1 MPMAPK
7 KVDAMK
13 LFHSNFPRSFRALWA
28 LEEVGVAYELVTM
41 PFPPRATTPSFK
53 EENPLGTIP
62 LLVDGATRMTESAA
76 ICQYLA
82 ERHPDAGLAVAPH
95 DPRYGDYLNALHHGE
110 ATLTFPQAVYLR
122 YSRFEP
128 AERRLPQAAEDY
140 RLFFRSRLRW
150 LDGQL
155 QRGAHAAGA
164 DFTIA
169 DISTGYALM
178 LARRIG
184 IDEVLSPA
192 QVDYLERL
200 TARDAF
206 QRALARQETE

>member
-1 MPMAPK
+1 
-7 KVDAMK
+7 MK
-13 LFHSNFPRSFRALWA
+13 LYHSDHTRSFRALWA
-28 LEEVGVAYELVTM
+28 LEEVGASYELVMM

-53 EENPLGTIP
+53 DENPMGTVP
-62 LLVDGATRMTESAA
+62 LFLDGDTRMTESSA

-82 ERHPDAGLAVAPH
+82 ERHPEAGLAVAPG
-95 DPRYGDYLNALHHGE
+95 DARFGDYLNALHYGE

-128 AERRLPQAAEDY
+128 TERRLPQAAEDY

-150 LDGQL
+150 LDTQL
-155 QRGAHAAGA
+155 LRGAYVAGDA
-164 DFTIA
+164 FTIA

-184 IDEVLSPA
+184 IDDVLSPA
-192 QVDYLERL
+192 QHDYLERL
-200 TARDAF
+200 AQREGC
-206 QRALARQETE
+206 QRALARQVGQ